1 MPLDTNFTDK
11 CYLYGR
17 SIAYINQIVGEEKLP
32 QAFIT
37 KCLPGM
43 DRGVF
48 DYWSQK
54 ALKTEEPEFVKVMK
68 QLGDELPKVDN
79 GSFWIGYYHQK
90 AEIERVKA
98 RIRLGNKIAAKRR
111 EKGLSIRELARLS
124 GVDKSNILNVEK
136 GFQSAGIDL
145 ITKLCAVLGLELTID

>member
-1 MPLDTNFTDK
+1 MPLDKNFNDK

-17 SIAYINQIVGEEKLP
+17 SIAYIYQIVGEEKLP

-48 DYWSQK
+48 DYWSEK
-54 ALKTEEPEFVKVMK
+54 ALKTEEPEFVDVMK
-68 QLGDELPKVDN
+68 QIGDELPKVDN
-79 GSFWIGYYHQK
+79 GCFWIGYYHQK

-98 RIRLGNKIAAKRR
+98 RIRLGLQIAAKRI
-111 EKGLSIRELARLS
+111 EKGLSIRKLAELS
-124 GVDKSNILNVEK
+124 GVSKSNILNVEK
-136 GFQSAGIDL
+136 GYQSAGIDM
-145 ITKLCAVLGLELTID
+145 ISKLCAVLGLELTAI